1 MHPTEQQTC
10 GRDNCTGEKEPEH
23 NAVLGK
29 GKSATGARDS
39 SVDGGKTDNRDGDG
53 KEETANDHKVTADT
67 VEPKHAEIH
76 RKRAAKAASSENQ
89 RSPVPQPDPPR
100 RSKHTSILK
109 PGATFSGYQESG
121 RQRYEVQVKLLEV
134 DLNSSTLSG
143 FLTIH
148 NLTDAHPLMVTFFKG
163 EVVGPHFSFETK
175 HASWGSSLR
184 NDIQHWA
191 RFTPWR
197 LLDIDIS
204 NDAENWDYYHNKALQ
219 NEYLFMRW
227 KELFLY
233 PDSNISGVKG
243 ASFAGFYY
251 LSFNQISGN
260 ITGLYFHR
268 SSDMFQQLNLSF
280 VPDAGV
286 SATYEYA

>member
-1 MHPTEQQTC
+1 MHPIQQQECLQTTGC
-10 GRDNCTGEKEPEH
+10 TKNGAAAQPVTAGGRET
-23 NAVLGK
+23 
-29 GKSATGARDS
+29 
-39 SVDGGKTDNRDGDG
+39 G
-53 KEETANDHKVTADT
+53 KETGKETVKDFVVKDEKKTTERRERDTAKVDQQSRRKDRERTAA
-67 VEPKHAEIH
+67 P
-76 RKRAAKAASSENQ
+76 
-89 RSPVPQPDPPR
+89 PVPQPAAPPQ
-100 RSKHTSILK
+100 SKHTSILK

-163 EVVGPHFSFETK
+163 EVVGPHFSFETR
-175 HASWGSSLR
+175 HASWETSLR

-197 LLDIDIS
+197 KLDIDIS
-204 NDAENWDYYHNKALQ
+204 NDAENADYYQHRALQ

-251 LSFNQISGN
+251 LSLNQVSGN

-280 VPDAGV
+280 VPDAGM

>member
-1 MHPTEQQTC
+1 MHPTQQQECVPVQGCTKNGPVAQPAVAGTDTGKDAGKDGDIKDDEKTTERWEKNTLNVEQQSRR
-10 GRDNCTGEKEPEH
+10 RDT
-23 NAVLGK
+23 
-29 GKSATGARDS
+29 R
-39 SVDGGKTDNRDGDG
+39 
-53 KEETANDHKVTADT
+53 KV
-67 VEPKHAEIH
+67 V
-76 RKRAAKAASSENQ
+76 
-89 RSPVPQPDPPR
+89 SPVPQPAPPLQSR
-100 RSKHTSILK
+100 HTSILK
-109 PGATFSGYQESG
+109 PGAIFSGYQESG

-163 EVVGPHFSFETK
+163 EVVGPHFSFETR
-175 HASWGSSLR
+175 HPSWESSLR

-197 LLDIDIS
+197 KLDIDIS
-204 NDAENWDYYHNKALQ
+204 NDAENNSYYQHRALQ
-219 NEYLFMRW
+219 HEYLFMRW

-251 LSFNQISGN
+251 LSLNQVSGN